1 VALLRQNERLIIV
14 PDGKLDMTPLAASV
28 DPQGRYLIETH
39 VISYAPSATVFYML
53 SAPQRPKP
61 KRVDLLGVGGAS
73 YPSPPSD
80 DVQPQGLAGGFFNP
94 LAPPRFSA
102 LRRSFNEVADLAS
115 TGSWDTRLL
124 TGDDATEESL
134 KRLPLSSYDVL
145 HFALHSA
152 IDRDFPDR
160 SSLVLTSGSKNH
172 DDDLLQA
179 REIMALKL
187 KADLVTL
194 SACDGAAGTPE
205 GIAGT
210 NSLVQAFLMAG
221 ARSVVAS
228 IWEADDA
235 FTAALMRRFYANLR
249 RGNDKAKALTM
260 AERELLKMY
269 GPNAVPL
276 YWAGF
281 RIVGDAH
288 GTI

>member
-1 VALLRQNERLIIV
+1 
-14 PDGKLDMTPLAASV
+14 LAAAV
-28 DPQGRYLIETH
+28 DPQGRYLVETH

-53 SAPQRPKP
+53 SGRRPSRP
-61 KRVDLLGVGGAS
+61 RRVELLGVGGAS
-73 YPSPPSD
+73 YPTSRFD
-80 DVQPQGLAGGFFNP
+80 DAQAPVRMGGLFDP
-94 LAPPRFSA
+94 LAPPRFSP
-102 LRRSFNEVADLAS
+102 LRSSSSEVADLA
-115 TGSWDTRLL
+115 TPGSWNAKLL
-124 TGDDATEESL
+124 TGDDATEDGL

-152 IDRDFPDR
+152 IDHDFPDR
-160 SSLVLTSGSKNH
+160 SGLVFTSHSNDA

-210 NSLVQAFLMAG
+210 DSLVQAFLMAG

-228 IWEADDA
+228 IWEANDT

-249 RGNDKAKALTM
+249 LGRDKAEALTL

-288 GTI
+288 GTILGGRN